1 MKKIYIVGLGPGNEA
16 MMTAAA
22 REAIDKSSV
31 VVGYEVYVD
40 LIRPLLAGK
49 TVATTP
55 MKREVDRCQMAL
67 EYALAGETVSMVCSG
82 DVGVYGMAG
91 VMMEVAREHPE
102 VEMEVVCGITAAC
115 SAAAVL
121 GAPLIHDFAV
131 ISLSDLLTP
140 WEKIEKRLRLA
151 ADADFVICL
160 YNPSSKKRS
169 DYLQRACDLVLQHQS
184 PETCCGYVRNIGREG
199 EQATLCTLSELR
211 MAKVDMFTTVIIG
224 NSQTKVIN
232 GRLVTPRGYKNV

>member
-1 MKKIYIVGLGPGNEA
+1 MRDY
-16 MMTAAA
+16 
-22 REAIDKSSV
+22 
-31 VVGYEVYVD
+31 
-40 LIRPLLAGK
+40 
-49 TVATTP
+49 
-55 MKREVDRCQMAL
+55 RCL
-67 EYALAGETVSMVCSG
+67 FCRRGSRT
-82 DVGVYGMAG
+82 
-91 VMMEVAREHPE
+91 
-102 VEMEVVCGITAAC
+102 
-115 SAAAVL
+115 
-121 GAPLIHDFAV
+121 PLIHDFAV

-232 GRLVTPRGYKNV
+232 GRARHASGI